1 MPNQIKNDIELRN
14 ENIQEILEAV
24 PNWMIRFGNTLILGL
39 IVMLLFISWFVK
51 YPDLI
56 ITEAQITTKIPP
68 LKKYAQTTGK
78 LDSIFIQDNQSLK
91 ESQIITVLENNA
103 NFKHIQLLKSIIDTI
118 KPNNKNFNFPLD
130 ELPILFL
137 GDVDSEYAL
146 FENSYIQYQLNRELQ
161 PFSNEQNSN
170 RYTKSQL
177 YSRLNTLEAQKQL
190 NQSELEFQ
198 QRELERH
205 QQLFNKGVIAK
216 QTIESKE
223 IAYLQ
228 AKRNFANIDASIS
241 QIREAISNA
250 STNSISTKIKQTKE
264 EISLLKNVLQAFSQL
279 KRALINWEMHN
290 AIIADIAGK
299 IAFSKLWSKNQTV
312 KQGELLFTIIPEEN
326 SAYIARLRTPAQN
339 FGKIKTGQT
348 VNIKLENYPDS
359 EFGTLK
365 GHIESIALLPDEDG
379 FYLVTVIL
387 PSTLI
392 TSYKKEITFR
402 HEMRGSAEI
411 ITEDLR
417 LMERFFY
424 QLKDVFKN

>member
-1 MPNQIKNDIELRN
+1 MPQDIDIRSEHV
-14 ENIQEILEAV
+14 QEILTKV

-39 IVMLLFISWFVK
+39 IGMLLFISWFVK

-56 ITEAQITTKIPP
+56 TTEAQITTKIPP
-68 LKKYAQTTGK
+68 QKKYAQTTGK
-78 LDSIFIQDNQSLK
+78 LDTVFIQDNQSLK
-91 ESQIITVLENNA
+91 EGQIIAVLENSA
-103 NFKHIQLLKSIIDTI
+103 NFKHITLLKSIIDTI

-130 ELPILFL
+130 ELPVLFL

-161 PFSNEQNSN
+161 PYSNEQNSN
-170 RYTKSQL
+170 RFTKSQL

-198 QRELERH
+198 QRELKRH

-228 AKRNFANIDASIS
+228 AQRNFANMDASIS

-250 STNSISTKIKQTKE
+250 STTSINTKIKQTKE

-279 KRALINWEMHN
+279 KRALINWEMRN
-290 AIIADIAGK
+290 AVISDIDGK
-299 IAFSKLWSKNQTV
+299 VAFAKFWSKNQTV
-312 KQGELLFTIIPEEN
+312 KQGQLLFTIIPEEN
-326 SAYIARLRTPAQN
+326 SAYIARLKTPAQN

-348 VNIKLENYPDS
+348 VNIKLENYPDA

-365 GHIESIALLPDEDG
+365 GQIESIALLPDEDG

-424 QLKDVFKN
+424 QLKNVFKN